1 MSNPEDTSLVAA
13 LWRVLA
19 RDGWP
24 GLTMRRLAAE
34 AGMETADLRR
44 RFATRLDLLLLHGRV
59 MDQAV
64 LAGTIPGQDE
74 PARDRIFDVLM
85 RRLDAMQPHR
95 EGILRLLEDMRRD
108 PLLALALAP
117 HIGVAMRWMLDEINQ
132 PNVKAGWDAW
142 SPTLEGLSKEEIRQ
156 SVYRMKPYLVMTIAA
171 DYVTMPRY
179 TYDAQLTNY
188 IAQKPVMRAT
198 AMGEGIVDYDN
209 FFGALKEIGY
219 QGYLVYEMCEV
230 LEGGGSIENLDAT
243 AKKFLEYVKRFRNK
257 N

>member
-13 LWRVLA
+13 LWRVIA
-19 RDGWP
+19 RHGWP

-44 RFATRLDLLLLHGRV
+44 RFATRLDLLLLHARV

-74 PARDRIFDVLM
+74 PTRDRIFDVLM

-117 HIGVAMRWMLDEINQ
+117 HIGVAMRWMLES
-132 PNVKAGWDAW
+132 AGVEAKTCEARILAFGLTGVWLATIRAW
-142 SPTLEGLSKEEIRQ
+142 ARDDSPDMGATMAALDSALDRAERIARPLGLLRGEAPPPPAVE
-156 SVYRMKPYLVMTIAA
+156 AA
-171 DYVTMPRY
+171 ET
-179 TYDAQLTNY
+179 
-188 IAQKPVMRAT
+188 
-198 AMGEGIVDYDN
+198 
-209 FFGALKEIGY
+209 
-219 QGYLVYEMCEV
+219 
-230 LEGGGSIENLDAT
+230 S
-243 AKKFLEYVKRFRNK
+243 
-257 N
+257 